1 MLRDQSV
8 AVTQKL
14 ISIQSGMKEIK
25 KIIKI
30 G

>member
-14 ISIQSGMKEIK
+14 ICFQSGMKEIK